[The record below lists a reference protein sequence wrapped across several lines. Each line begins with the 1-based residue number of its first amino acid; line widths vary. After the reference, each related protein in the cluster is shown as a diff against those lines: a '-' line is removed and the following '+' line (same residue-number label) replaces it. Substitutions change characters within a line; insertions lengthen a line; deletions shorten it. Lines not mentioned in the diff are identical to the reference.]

1 MDLLLTS
8 RNASSLVIDALC
20 DQAKGQNI
28 AVACF
33 YFDFASQKEQS
44 PTSMLGSILKQIVAG
59 LEAIPDKIVQAYEDQ
74 KKVIGGR
81 GLRLPEI
88 VEMLQAASSS
98 QSTFICLDAL
108 DECVVGHRHK
118 ILGSLKQILEK
129 SPNTRIFLTGRPH
142 IRGEVDSRL
151 ARGAATVS
159 ISPNKDDIAS
169 YLRSRLEEDPNPDAM
184 DSHLE
189 AEILKKFPETISEM
203 YVGAQH

>member
-1 MDLLLTS
+1 
-8 RNASSLVIDALC
+8 
-20 DQAKGQNI
+20 
-28 AVACF
+28 
-33 YFDFASQKEQS
+33 
-44 PTSMLGSILKQIVAG
+44 MLGSILKQIVAG

-151 ARGAATVS
+151 AREAATVS
-159 ISPNKDDIAS
+159 ISPSRDDIAS

-189 AEILKKFPETISEM
+189 AEILKKFPETTSEM
-203 YVGAQH
+203 YAGVQH